1 MFALVFQSSAKI
13 MIRGKGSIKE
23 GKIHNVRCDVPF
35 FSISLHDLFSYIHVC
50 LSQCTVNTSR

>member
-1 MFALVFQSSAKI
+1 MLALVFQSSAKI

-50 LSQCTVNTSR
+50 LSQCAVNTNR

>member
-35 FSISLHDLFSYIHVC
+35 FPYPCMICFLISMCVYLNVL
-50 LSQCTVNTSR
+50 